1 MRAPFVIILLLS
13 LSPSTWNWDA
23 WDFRTLAHAFCWE
36 SVEKVRGGQCTQ
48 GPFAVSKSPVS
59 CFLLPYIQFHSLL
72 PSPASHL
79 TVCVV
84 VWCNE
89 WPARLLTQV
98 RSSDKERVLLR
109 AHPLPLSH
117 PLPSSSPPQLLIFP
131 PAAASILLQ
140 SQPFC
145 RTQPGTYS
153 SCLFYQQPVNKT
165 RGLPSGYLECHP
177 AGSSKKCNMGDQN
190 ILGETQKNDALT
202 EDNRQWVGF
211 ELPEPGN

>member
-13 LSPSTWNWDA
+13 LNPSTWNWDA
-23 WDFRTLAHAFCWE
+23 WDFLTLAHAFCWE

-48 GPFAVSKSPVS
+48 GPFAVSNSPVS

-98 RSSDKERVLLR
+98 RSSEKERVLLR
-109 AHPLPLSH
+109 VHSLPLSH
-117 PLPSSSPPQLLIFP
+117 RLLPLPPTTAADLPTSSSFHLPPEPTLLQN
-131 PAAASILLQ
+131 PAWNTFFLPLLSAAS
-140 SQPFC
+140 
-145 RTQPGTYS
+145 
-153 SCLFYQQPVNKT
+153 K
-165 RGLPSGYLECHP
+165 
-177 AGSSKKCNMGDQN
+177 QN
-190 ILGETQKNDALT
+190 
-202 EDNRQWVGF
+202 
-211 ELPEPGN
+211 